1 MAKKKNRR
9 VDVVYSTNPDFN
21 FETEGAEDE
30 ETLENSDQL
39 LRVLIDRKQRK
50 GKEVTLIEGF
60 VGTNEDLKELG
71 KWLKQKCGV
80 GGSVKDGD
88 IMVQGNHRD
97 KIMELLKSEGYKVK
111 RVGG

>member
-1 MAKKKNRR
+1 MAKKKKNR
-9 VDVVYSTNPDFN
+9 VDVVYSTNPDFS
-21 FETEGAEDE
+21 FELDNEDE
-30 ETLENSDQL
+30 QETLPNSQQL

-60 VGTNEDLKELG
+60 VGSEDDLKELG
-71 KWLKQKCGV
+71 KWLKQKCG
-80 GGSVKDGD
+80 GGGAVKDGD

-97 KIMELLKSEGYKVK
+97 KIMSLLKDEGYGVK